1 MKKTSL
7 QQKSFLETVK
17 ASRKNKTR
25 FNLKTHAIFLLFLC
39 LGTMLTSCKKDNDSN
54 PLESTQYYSLQDG
67 MRKLWNDHMQFTYAT
82 VDAYYNNPSGLS
94 SSLNRLLENQKE
106 IGAAIVPYYG
116 QAAGDTLSALLTTHI
131 NLAVPVLEAAKN
143 NDQPALNQALANWK
157 TNANDIANFL
167 STANPKNWPPHD
179 MQHMMEMHIDQTT
192 TYAVD
197 LLNKDYNNAIAHYD
211 EANQHMLD
219 MADDLAKGIALQ
231 FPEKF

>member
-7 QQKSFLETVK
+7 QQDNSLETMK
-17 ASRKNKTR
+17 SSSKKKTR
-25 FNLKTHAIFLLFLC
+25 FNLKTHSVFLLLLC
-39 LGTMLTSCKKDNDSN
+39 LGTLVTSCKKDNDSN

-67 MRKLWNDHMQFTYAT
+67 MRKLWNDHMQYTYAT
-82 VDAYYNNPSGLS
+82 VDAYFNNPSGLS
-94 SSLNRLLENQKE
+94 SSLNRLLENQKD

-167 STANPKNWPPHD
+167 STANPKNWPPRD

-197 LLNKDYNNAIAHYD
+197 LLNKDYNNAITHYD

-219 MADDLAKGIALQ
+219 MADDLAKGRALQ
-231 FPEKF
+231 FPDKF

>member
-1 MKKTSL
+1 MKNTSL
-7 QQKSFLETVK
+7 HHINSLEPAETSSITK
-17 ASRKNKTR
+17 RKL
-25 FNLKTHAIFLLFLC
+25 NLKSLSVFLLLFSLAT
-39 LGTMLTSCKKDNDSN
+39 LITSCKKDDDSN
-54 PLESTQYYSLQDG
+54 PLESTQYYNLQDG
-67 MRKLWNDHMQFTYAT
+67 LRKLWNDHMKYTYAT

-94 SSLNRLLENQKE
+94 SSLNRLLQNQKD

-116 QAAGDTLSALLTTHI
+116 QAAGDTLSSLLTTHI

-143 NDQPALNQALANWK
+143 NDQPALNLALANWK

-167 STANPKNWPPHD
+167 STANPKNWPPHA

-197 LLNKDYNNAIAHYD
+197 LLNKDYNNAITHYD

>member
-7 QQKSFLETVK
+7 QQDNSLETMK
-17 ASRKNKTR
+17 SSSKKKTR
-25 FNLKTHAIFLLFLC
+25 FNLKTHSVFLLLLC
-39 LGTMLTSCKKDNDSN
+39 LGTLVTSCKKDNDSN

-67 MRKLWNDHMQFTYAT
+67 MRKLWNDHMQYTYAT
-82 VDAYYNNPSGLS
+82 VDAYFNNPSGLS
-94 SSLNRLLENQKE
+94 SSLNRLLENQKD

-167 STANPKNWPPHD
+167 STANPKNWPPRD

-197 LLNKDYNNAIAHYD
+197 LLNKDYNNAITHYD

-231 FPEKF
+231 FPDKF

>member
-1 MKKTSL
+1 MKNTSLHQSNSLEATKTSSITKRKL
-7 QQKSFLETVK
+7 NFKSLSV
-17 ASRKNKTR
+17 
-25 FNLKTHAIFLLFLC
+25 FLLLFSLAT
-39 LGTMLTSCKKDNDSN
+39 LITSCKKDDDSN
-54 PLESTQYYSLQDG
+54 PLESTQYYNLQDG
-67 MRKLWNDHMQFTYAT
+67 LRKLWNDHMQYTYAT

-94 SSLNRLLENQKE
+94 SSLNRLLQNQKD

-116 QAAGDTLSALLTTHI
+116 QAAGDTLSSLLTTHI

-143 NDQPALNQALANWK
+143 NDQPALNLALANWK

-167 STANPKNWPPHD
+167 STANPQNWPPHD

-197 LLNKDYNNAIAHYD
+197 LLNKDYNNAITHYD

>member
-1 MKKTSL
+1 MKNTSL
-7 QQKSFLETVK
+7 HHINSLETAETSSITK
-17 ASRKNKTR
+17 RKL
-25 FNLKTHAIFLLFLC
+25 NLKSLSVFLLLFSLAT
-39 LGTMLTSCKKDNDSN
+39 LITSCKKDDDSN
-54 PLESTQYYSLQDG
+54 PLESTQYYNLQDG
-67 MRKLWNDHMQFTYAT
+67 LRKLWNDHMKYTYAT

-94 SSLNRLLENQKE
+94 SSLNRLLQNQKD

-116 QAAGDTLSALLTTHI
+116 QAAGDTLSSLLTTHI

-143 NDQPALNQALANWK
+143 NDQPALNLALANWK

-167 STANPKNWPPHD
+167 STANPKNWPPRD

-197 LLNKDYNNAIAHYD
+197 LLNKDYNNAITHYD

-231 FPEKF
+231 FPDKF

>member
-7 QQKSFLETVK
+7 QQDNSLETMK
-17 ASRKNKTR
+17 SSSKNKTR
-25 FNLKTHAIFLLFLC
+25 FNLKTHSVFLLLLC
-39 LGTMLTSCKKDNDSN
+39 LGTLVTSCKKDNDSN

-67 MRKLWNDHMQFTYAT
+67 MRKLWNDHMQYTYAT
-82 VDAYYNNPSGLS
+82 VDAYFNNPSGLS
-94 SSLNRLLENQKE
+94 SSLNRLLENQKD

-197 LLNKDYNNAIAHYD
+197 LLNKDYNNAITHYD

-231 FPEKF
+231 FPDKF

>member
-7 QQKSFLETVK
+7 QQDNSLETMK
-17 ASRKNKTR
+17 SSSKKKTR
-25 FNLKTHAIFLLFLC
+25 FNLKTHSVFLLLLC
-39 LGTMLTSCKKDNDSN
+39 LGTLVTSCKKDNDSN

-67 MRKLWNDHMQFTYAT
+67 MRKLWNDHMQYTYAT
-82 VDAYYNNPSGLS
+82 VDAYFNNPSGLS
-94 SSLNRLLENQKE
+94 SSLNRLLENQKD

-143 NDQPALNQALANWK
+143 NDQPALNLAIANWK

-167 STANPKNWPPHD
+167 STANPKNWPPRD

-197 LLNKDYNNAIAHYD
+197 LLNKDYNNAITHYD

-231 FPEKF
+231 FPDKF